1 MKEAKNEL
9 MQFVGGVIMLV
20 VGLYILS
27 QKVMVSSS
35 YGFFSLWGGRF
46 SSGLI
51 MVPLIIGVVWM
62 FASGGSFVSKVFI
75 VLSVILIIAA
85 IVASTRI
92 WLVTIT
98 MYEWVLIL
106 VLIFGGAGLVAKVL
120 FANNKSEKSKKDKSE
135 QTGGSYTSS
144 VDDEL
149 DKMKKNLLSAESY
162 MIGMSIPSR
171 HLMLLSGHRSF
182 MMSTSQRMT
191 DSIIFILL

>member
-62 FASGGSFVSKVFI
+62 FATGGSFVSKIFT
-75 VLSVILIIAA
+75 VLSVILIYYN
-85 IVASTRI
+85 VR
-92 WLVTIT
+92 
-98 MYEWVLIL
+98 M
-106 VLIFGGAGLVAKVL
+106 
-120 FANNKSEKSKKDKSE
+120 
-135 QTGGSYTSS
+135 GSYTR
-144 VDDEL
+144 
-149 DKMKKNLLSAESY
+149 SY
-162 MIGMSIPSR
+162 IWRCRFGCQGVIC
-171 HLMLLSGHRSF
+171 
-182 MMSTSQRMT
+182 
-191 DSIIFILL
+191 

>member
-9 MQFVGGVIMLV
+9 LQFVGGVIMLV

-62 FASGGSFVSKVFI
+62 FASGGSFVSKVFT
-75 VLSVILIIAA
+75 VLSVILIIA
-85 IVASTRI
+85 
-92 WLVTIT
+92 
-98 MYEWVLIL
+98 VLIL

-149 DKMKKNLLSAESY
+149 DKMKKN
-162 MIGMSIPSR
+162 MK
-171 HLMLLSGHRSF
+171 
-182 MMSTSQRMT
+182 
-191 DSIIFILL
+191 